1 MTISVGELF
10 EKSGLHPAGVVQWG
24 DQVSLDLPGVY
35 VVASTPDLSDA
46 VGQSGF
52 YQPDLTAIASLRT
65 VCPSVTV
72 DGAPATSEQLADR
85 IGAFWIPQS
94 AVLYVGLAGTSV
106 RKRINQYYRTQPG
119 QRAPHAGGWWLKTL
133 DNLGELFVHYAAAEA
148 PKSAEARLLE
158 TFAAEVQPS
167 VRRALHDSERIAP
180 FGNVRVQDGTLKRHG
195 MAGYKLERVNSQTTL
210 NSSTRAEVPP
220 ADVPVPRPENP
231 TVSVKVA
238 ADKGTRI
245 ESQVITDND
254 RAGSNLRIPA
264 RSKFALPAVDG
275 HLDVLYQGQR
285 VEARWRVNGSRSG
298 TIGLGKRIMKSIGS
312 PEDSIWMRVSGA
324 TIIIED

>member
-10 EKSGLHPAGVVQWG
+10 EKSELQPAGVVQWG
-24 DQVSLDLPGVY
+24 HQVPLDRPGVY
-35 VVASTPDLSDA
+35 LVASSPDVSDA
-46 VGQSGF
+46 VGRSGI

-65 VCPSVTV
+65 ICPSVTV

-106 RKRINQYYRTQPG
+106 RKRINQYYRTQIG
-119 QRAPHAGGWWLKTL
+119 QRAPHAGGWWLKSL
-133 DNLGELFVHYAAAEA
+133 DNLGDLFVHYAAADA
-148 PKSAEARLLE
+148 PKSAEARTLE

-180 FGNVRVQDGTLKRHG
+180 FANVRVQDGTLKRHG
-195 MAGYKLERVNSQTTL
+195 MAGYKLERVNSAPVL
-210 NSSTRAEVPP
+210 KPAARAEVSS
-220 ADVPVPRPENP
+220 ARTPVPRPENP
-231 TVSVKVA
+231 TAAVKVVA
-238 ADKGTRI
+238 GKGTRI
-245 ESQVITDND
+245 ESQVITDKD

-298 TIGLGKRIMKSIGS
+298 TIGLGKMIMKSIGS
-312 PEDSIWMRVSGA
+312 PEDSIWMRINGA

>member
-10 EKSGLHPAGVVQWG
+10 EKSGLQPAGVVKWG
-24 DQVSLDLPGVY
+24 NQVSLDHPGVY

-46 VGQSGF
+46 VGQSGI

-65 VCPSVTV
+65 ICPSVTV

-106 RKRINQYYRTQPG
+106 RKRINQYYRTQIG

-133 DNLGELFVHYAAAEA
+133 DNLGELFVHYAVTEA

-158 TFAAEVQPS
+158 TFAAAVHPS
-167 VRRALHDSERIAP
+167 ASRTLHDSERIAP
-180 FGNVRVQDGTLKRHG
+180 FANVRVQDGTLKRHG
-195 MAGYKLERVNSQTTL
+195 MAGYRLGRV
-210 NSSTRAEVPP
+210 SSPPVLKAAARAEVSSARTP
-220 ADVPVPRPENP
+220 AHRPESP
-231 TVSVKVA
+231 TAGVKVGA
-238 ADKGTRI
+238 VKGTRI
-245 ESQVITDND
+245 ESQVITDKD

-264 RSKFALPAVDG
+264 RSKFALPVVDA
-275 HLDVLYQGQR
+275 HLDVRYQGQR
-285 VEARWRVNGSRSG
+285 VEARWRVYGSRSG
-298 TIGLGKRIMKSIGS
+298 TIGLGKTIMKSIGS
-312 PEDSIWMRVSGA
+312 PMNSIWMRVDGTS
-324 TIIIED
+324 IVIED